1 MVLDRLLKNEKQ
13 ILTWSNG
20 TVKFYGNG
28 FIKCIIM
35 KCSRKK
41 GFEVWAKTKHDKLK
55 EYMERINLE
64 RVFECDDFLPLSD
77 MPDALVK
84 PVRTSRSASSVSRLR
99 TRIQELAFCNPWN
112 CFVTFTLD
120 PNKRDRYDIDE
131 FEALTRHLKYV
142 RQTRCPQLRFMLIL
156 ESHKDG
162 AYHGHA
168 FMYLPADFIA
178 SEFCINSNGYLEWSD
193 ISSRFGYMSIK
204 PFDGSPAAVFYVMKY
219 VTKDILP
226 GRVLRSSQGLKGAV
240 VVATNLDIIFD
251 DSLNVFRGDYCCTY
265 FCTVEEFEQNI
276 FNNLIEMY
284 KKGY

>member
-1 MVLDRLLKNEKQ
+1 MVLDKLLKNEKQ
-13 ILTWSNG
+13 ILTWNNG

-28 FIKCIIM
+28 FIKCIVM
-35 KCSRKK
+35 KCARQK
-41 GFEVWAKTKHDKLK
+41 GFEVWAKSKHDELK
-55 EYMERINLE
+55 EYMERVNLE
-64 RVFECDDFLPLSD
+64 REFEDCELLPLSD
-77 MPDALVK
+77 MPERVEK
-84 PVRTSRSASSVSRLR
+84 PVRTCRSASSVSRLR
-99 TRIQELAFCNPWN
+99 ARIQELAFCNPWN

-142 RQTRCPQLRFMLIL
+142 RQTRCPALRFMLIL

-162 AYHGHA
+162 AFHGHA

-178 SEFCINSNGYLEWSD
+178 EEFTVNSNGFLEWTD

-226 GRVLRSSQGLKGAV
+226 GRVLRTSQGLRGAV
-240 VVATNLDIIFD
+240 VIASNVDIAFH
-251 DSLNVFRGDYCCTY
+251 DSLNVYHGDYCCTY
-265 FCTVEEFEQNI
+265 FCTVEEFEDNI
-276 FNNLIEMY
+276 SNNLIEIY
-284 KKGY
+284 EKGY

>member
-1 MVLDRLLKNEKQ
+1 MVLDKLLKNEKQ
-13 ILTWSNG
+13 ILTVSNG

-28 FIKCIIM
+28 FVKCIIM
-35 KCSRKK
+35 KRSREK

-55 EYMERINLE
+55 EYMERVNLE
-64 RVFECDDFLPLSD
+64 RVFEDDCFLPLSD
-77 MPDALVK
+77 MPDAPVK

-99 TRIQELAFCNPWN
+99 ARIQELAFCNPWN

-120 PNKRDRYDIDE
+120 PEKRDRYDIDE

-142 RQTRCPQLRFMLIL
+142 RQTRCPELRFMLIL
-156 ESHKDG
+156 ESHRDG

-178 SEFCINSNGYLEWSD
+178 SEFCVNSNGFLEWTD
-193 ISSRFGYMSIK
+193 ISSRFGYMCIK

-240 VVATNLDIIFD
+240 IVATNLDIVFD
-251 DSLNVFRGDYCCTY
+251 NSLNVYRGDYCCTY
-265 FCTVEEFEQNI
+265 FCTFEEFEKNI
-276 FNNLIEMY
+276 FNNLIEIY
-284 KKGY
+284 EKGY

>member
-1 MVLDRLLKNEKQ
+1 MVLDKLLKSEKQ
-13 ILTWSNG
+13 ILTWNNG

-28 FIKCIIM
+28 FIKCIVM
-35 KCSRKK
+35 KCARQK
-41 GFEVWAKTKHDKLK
+41 GFEVWAKSKHDKLK
-55 EYMERINLE
+55 EYMQKVNLE
-64 RVFECDDFLPLSD
+64 REFEDCELLPLSD
-77 MPDALVK
+77 IPDCVVK

-99 TRIQELAFCNPWN
+99 ARIQELAFCNPWN

-142 RQTRCPQLRFMLIL
+142 RQSRCPELRFMLIL

-162 AYHGHA
+162 AFHGHA

-178 SEFCINSNGYLEWSD
+178 DEFAVNANGYLEWTD

-226 GRVLRSSQGLKGAV
+226 GRVLRTSQGLKGAV
-240 VVATNLDIIFD
+240 VIASNVDIALH
-251 DSLNVFRGDYCCTY
+251 DSLNAYHGDYCCTY
-265 FCTVEEFEQNI
+265 FCTVDEF
-276 FNNLIEMY
+276 FNNISEHLIEIY
-284 KKGY
+284 QKGY

>member
-1 MVLDRLLKNEKQ
+1 MVLDKLLKNEKQ
-13 ILTWSNG
+13 LLTWNNG

-28 FIKCIIM
+28 FIKCIVM
-35 KCSRKK
+35 KCARQK
-41 GFEVWAKTKHDKLK
+41 GFEVWAKSKHDKLK
-55 EYMERINLE
+55 EYMQKVNLE
-64 RVFECDDFLPLSD
+64 REFEDCELLPLSD
-77 MPDALVK
+77 MPEYSK
-84 PVRTSRSASSVSRLR
+84 SVRTCRSASSVSRLR
-99 TRIQELAFCNPWN
+99 SRIQELAFCNEWN

-142 RQTRCPQLRFMLIL
+142 RHTRCPELRFMLIL

-162 AYHGHA
+162 AFHGHA

-178 SEFCINSNGYLEWSD
+178 QEFTVNSNGYLEWTD

-226 GRVLRSSQGLKGAV
+226 GRVLRTSQGLKGAV
-240 VVATNLDIIFD
+240 VIASNVDIAFH
-251 DSLNVFRGDYCCTY
+251 DSLNVYHGDYCCTY
-265 FCTVEEFEQNI
+265 FCTVEDFENNI
-276 FNNLIEMY
+276 SEHLIEIY
-284 KKGY
+284 EKGY

>member
-1 MVLDRLLKNEKQ
+1 MVLDKLLRNEKQ
-13 ILTWSNG
+13 ILTWSSG
-20 TVKFYGNG
+20 KIKYYGNG

-35 KCSRKK
+35 KCARRK
-41 GFEVWAKTKHDKLK
+41 GFEVWAKSKHDKLK
-55 EYMERINLE
+55 EYMQRINLE
-64 RVFECDDFLPLSD
+64 REFEDCELLPLSD
-77 MPDALVK
+77 MPECADK
-84 PVRTSRSASSVSRLR
+84 PARTCRSASSVSRLR
-99 TRIQELAFCNPWN
+99 SRIQELALCNRWN

-142 RQTRCPQLRFMLIL
+142 RQTRCPELRFMLIL

-162 AYHGHA
+162 AFHGHA

-178 SEFCINSNGYLEWSD
+178 DEFVVNSNGYLEWTD

-226 GRVLRSSQGLKGAV
+226 GRVLRTSQGLKGAV
-240 VVATNLDIIFD
+240 VIASNIDIVFR
-251 DSLNVFRGDYCCTY
+251 DSLNIYHGDYCCTY
-265 FCTVEEFEQNI
+265 FCTVEEFENNI
-276 FNNLIEMY
+276 FEHLIEFHE
-284 KKGY
+284 KGY

>member
-1 MVLDRLLKNEKQ
+1 MILDKLLRNEKQ
-13 ILTWSNG
+13 ILVWNDG
-20 TVKFYGNG
+20 KIKYYGNG
-28 FIKCIIM
+28 FIKCIVM
-35 KCSRKK
+35 KCARQK
-41 GFEVWAKTKHDKLK
+41 GFEVWAKSKHDKLK
-55 EYMERINLE
+55 EYMERVNLE
-64 RVFECDDFLPLSD
+64 REFEDCELLPLSD
-77 MPDALVK
+77 MPEYSKK
-84 PVRTSRSASSVSRLR
+84 PFRTCRSASSVSRLR
-99 TRIQELAFCNPWN
+99 SRIQELAFCNEWN

-142 RQTRCPQLRFMLIL
+142 RRTRCPKLRFMLIL

-162 AYHGHA
+162 AFHGHA

-178 SEFCINSNGYLEWSD
+178 SEFITNSNGYLEWAD

-226 GRVLRSSQGLKGAV
+226 GRVLRTSQGLKGAV
-240 VVATNLDIIFD
+240 VIASNVDIVFH
-251 DSLNVFRGDYCCTY
+251 DSLPVYYGYYCCTY

-276 FNNLIEMY
+276 FNNLIKMY
-284 KKGY
+284 EKGY

>member
-1 MVLDRLLKNEKQ
+1 MVLDKLLKNEKQ
-13 ILTWSNG
+13 ILTWNDG
-20 TVKFYGNG
+20 KIKYYGNG
-28 FIKCIIM
+28 FIKCIVM
-35 KCSRKK
+35 KCARQN
-41 GFEVWAKTKHDKLK
+41 GFEIWAKSKHDKLK
-55 EYMERINLE
+55 EYMERVNLE
-64 RVFECDDFLPLSD
+64 REFENCEFSPFSD
-77 MPDALVK
+77 MPEYSVK
-84 PVRTSRSASSVSRLR
+84 PARTCRSASSVSRLR
-99 TRIQELAFCNPWN
+99 SRIQELAFSNLWN

-142 RQTRCPQLRFMLIL
+142 RHTRCPELRFMLIL

-162 AYHGHA
+162 AFHGHA

-178 SEFCINSNGYLEWSD
+178 DEFIVNANGYLEWTD

-226 GRVLRSSQGLKGAV
+226 GRILRTSQGLKGAV
-240 VVATNLDIIFD
+240 VIASNVDIAFH
-251 DSLNVFRGDYCCTY
+251 DSLPVYHGDYCCIY

-276 FNNLIEMY
+276 FNNLVEIFE
-284 KKGY
+284 KGY

>member
-1 MVLDRLLKNEKQ
+1 MVLDKLLKNEKQ
-13 ILTWSNG
+13 ILTWNNG

-28 FIKCIIM
+28 FIKCIVM
-35 KCSRKK
+35 KCVRQK
-41 GFEVWAKTKHDKLK
+41 GFDVWAKSKHDKLK
-55 EYMERINLE
+55 EYMERVNLE
-64 RVFECDDFLPLSD
+64 REFEDCELLSFSD
-77 MPDALVK
+77 MPERVK
-84 PVRTSRSASSVSRLR
+84 QPVRTFRSSSSVSRLR
-99 TRIQELAFCNPWN
+99 SRIQELAFCNPWN

-142 RQTRCPQLRFMLIL
+142 RHTRCPELRFMLIL

-162 AYHGHA
+162 AFHGHA

-178 SEFCINSNGYLEWSD
+178 EEFTVNSNGYLEWTD

-226 GRVLRSSQGLKGAV
+226 GRVLRTSQGLKGAFV
-240 VVATNLDIIFD
+240 IASNVDIVFH
-251 DSLNVFRGDYCCTY
+251 DSLNVYQGDYCCTY
-265 FCTVEEFEQNI
+265 FCTAEEFMNDISEH
-276 FNNLIEMY
+276 LIEIY
-284 KKGY
+284 EKGY